1 MHFVAGRSAHLWSLP
16 NSQENSYIPRSV
28 RSIQERAGLSL
39 FADLLERREEIPG
52 VAAGHGARRVRVFW
66 SVARDEET
74 PESDL
79 DLLVEFEPG
88 RSLLDHI
95 ALAQD

>member
-1 MHFVAGRSAHLWSLP
+1 M
-16 NSQENSYIPRSV
+16 
-28 RSIQERAGLSL
+28 GLHD
-39 FADLLERREEIPG
+39 DLLERREEILA
-52 VAAGHGARRVRVFW
+52 VAARHGARRVRVFG
-66 SVARDEET
+66 SVIRGEET

-95 ALAQD
+95 ALAQDLKDLLGREVDVVTEGGLHWYIRDRVCREAVSL